1 MRLDDGSGDAEMEL
15 TVKDCVISIWR
26 SVLISTRSFN
36 HQTNTGLTA
45 IGSNTLTRW
54 TPESGV
60 VWRLELS
67 DGYWKASTVPP
78 LFITTH
84 LTVGCTRSAA
94 AGRRSMAG

>member
-36 HQTNTGLTA
+36 HQTNTRLTA

-60 VWRLELS
+60 VWRLEPS
-67 DGYWKASTVPP
+67 DGYWKASSIMDWAEVRGFANM
-78 LFITTH
+78 L
-84 LTVGCTRSAA
+84 S
-94 AGRRSMAG
+94 